1 MRGNLK
7 RRARKT
13 APRLCTFVK
22 TLCTF
27 MNMRKA
33 GSAKSTAAKT
43 LRRLID
49 PNASALR
56 SVPKDERDLFIAG
69 SNAACLIYD
78 NLSSIPPWLSDA
90 LCRVATGGGF
100 ATRALHTDSEEA
112 LFEVARPVCLTSVG
126 DVIARSD
133 LADRTIF
140 MALGSIAKRR
150 NRRVAR
156 VAISLKH

>member
-1 MRGNLK
+1 LLALTGE
-7 RRARKT
+7 
-13 APRLCTFVK
+13 
-22 TLCTF
+22 
-27 MNMRKA
+27 A

-56 SVPKDERDLFIAG
+56 SAPRDERDLFIAA

-133 LADRTIF
+133 LANRTI
-140 MALGSIAKRR
+140 
-150 NRRVAR
+150 
-156 VAISLKH
+156 